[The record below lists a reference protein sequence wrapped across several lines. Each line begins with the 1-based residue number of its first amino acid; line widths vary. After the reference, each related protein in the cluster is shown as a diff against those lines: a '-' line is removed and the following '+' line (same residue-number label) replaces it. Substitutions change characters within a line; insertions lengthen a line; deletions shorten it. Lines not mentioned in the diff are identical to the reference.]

1 MWAIGNLLAASIGLP
16 GVQLASWRMALGA
29 ALYLGF
35 LATRRRWISADA
47 LRHGWQGGV
56 AFGLTAS
63 LMFTALQETTVANA
77 TVITALQPLVIM
89 ALADRLFGERFR
101 PELLAATMVTLGGVA
116 LVIFGSTST
125 PAWSPRGDALAFGAL
140 LAWVWYF
147 PASKRAREYLDALTY
162 QTVVLVVGLPIAVSF
177 ALVTTGSVG
186 RPTAGQWIGILTM
199 VLIPGTGHL
208 LMNWSH
214 AHIPIT
220 LASIL
225 TLSVPV
231 LSTIGAAIFID
242 EPIVA
247 WQVAGMAVVVVG
259 LGWLIRHHE
268 VDQPAAPAEDSM

>member
-1 MWAIGNLLAASIGLP
+1 MGLGAVIYLA
-16 GVQLASWRMALGA
+16 VLAS
-29 ALYLGF
+29 
-35 LATRRRWISADA
+35 RRRWISADA
-47 LRHGWQGGV
+47 LRHGWQGGA

-89 ALADRLFGERFR
+89 ALANRMFGERFQ
-101 PELLAATMVTLGGVA
+101 PELLKVTLLTLGGVA

-140 LAWVWYF
+140 FAWVWYF
-147 PASKRAREYLDALTY
+147 PASKRARDHLDALTY
-162 QTVVLVVGLPIAVSF
+162 QTVVLVVGLPIAVGF
-177 ALVTTGSVG
+177 ALTTTGSLG
-186 RPTAGQWIGILTM
+186 RPTADQWIGILAM
-199 VLIPGTGHL
+199 ALVPGTGHL

-220 LASIL
+220 LASVL

-231 LSTIGAAIFID
+231 LSTIGAAVFID
-242 EPIVA
+242 EPMVA
-247 WQVAGMAVVVVG
+247 WQVVGMAIVVMG

-268 VDQPAAPAEDSM
+268 VDHAAAPAEDPT

>member
-1 MWAIGNLLAASIGLP
+1 MG
-16 GVQLASWRMALGA
+16 LGA
-29 ALYLGF
+29 AIYLAV
-35 LATRRRWISADA
+35 LASRRRWISTEA
-47 LRHGWQGGV
+47 LRRGWQGGA

-89 ALADRLFGERFR
+89 ALANRMFGERFR
-101 PELLAATMVTLGGVA
+101 PELLRATLVTLCGVA

-140 LAWVWYF
+140 FAWVWYF
-147 PASKRAREYLDALTY
+147 PASKRARDHLDALTY
-162 QTVVLVVGLPIAVSF
+162 QTVVLMVGLPIAVGF
-177 ALVTTGSVG
+177 ALITTGSLG
-186 RPTAGQWIGILTM
+186 RPTAGQWIGILAM
-199 VLIPGTGHL
+199 ALVPGTGHL

-231 LSTIGAAIFID
+231 LSTIGAAVFID
-242 EPIVA
+242 EPMVA
-247 WQVAGMAVVVVG
+247 WQVVGMAVVVVG

-268 VDQPAAPAEDSM
+268 VDHAAAPAEDPT